1 MHEVKVP
8 EVGESITEGLLVQW
22 LAEDGGAVEAD
33 DPLFELETDKITM
46 EVPSP
51 VAGRVTV
58 EVAAG
63 QTVQVGQRVGTIDTD
78 AKEKKQGDGD
88 RAEADTQAAA
98 EPSDS
103 AAEAQA
109 STDTGERPPRAGEE
123 RKPPREE
130 ATSQTAP
137 PPSPDP
143 PPQPSP
149 QAPRGVPGFGP
160 SAPAS
165 AAQRGGERRLDAPA
179 GREQMR
185 VKAGRRH
192 TDTRDLS
199 PAVRRLVLEHQL
211 EAGKIP
217 PSGPGGRLTKADV
230 LQYLEEAER
239 ATTASV
245 PAAAV
250 PEVEAKPAAPAAEEE
265 AAAEPAAE
273 PTADSPRQTRAKMS
287 PLRARIAE
295 RLVQAQQTAAM
306 LTTFN
311 EADMSEIMAL
321 RKRYRDEF
329 EQAHGHRLGFMSFFV
344 KAVVDALQAVPSVNA
359 FIDGDEIVT
368 NHFYDI
374 GVAVGT
380 DKGLVVPVVRDC
392 DRMGFAEIEQAI
404 TDLAQRVRDKKIG
417 LEDLQGGCFTISN
430 GGIYGSLLS
439 TPILNPPQ
447 SGILGMHSIKKRPVV
462 VDDEIVIRPMM
473 YLALSYDHRL
483 VDGKDAVTFLRRVVE
498 CLEHP
503 ERMMLHV

>member
-1 MHEVKVP
+1 
-8 EVGESITEGLLVQW
+8 
-22 LAEDGGAVEAD
+22 
-33 DPLFELETDKITM
+33 
-46 EVPSP
+46 
-51 VAGRVTV
+51 
-58 EVAAG
+58 
-63 QTVQVGQRVGTIDTD
+63 
-78 AKEKKQGDGD
+78 
-88 RAEADTQAAA
+88 
-98 EPSDS
+98 
-103 AAEAQA
+103 
-109 STDTGERPPRAGEE
+109 
-123 RKPPREE
+123 
-130 ATSQTAP
+130 
-137 PPSPDP
+137 
-143 PPQPSP
+143 
-149 QAPRGVPGFGP
+149 
-160 SAPAS
+160 
-165 AAQRGGERRLDAPA
+165 
-179 GREQMR
+179 MR